1 MWIQLFKILLNLLQ
15 HCTVY
20 CIDVQIEEPYLR
32 MTPGGECKECQ
43 HTVNHCTAG
52 RSMCPRC
59 VVSAWTY
66 LYRSDIS
73 TLLCDLGFL
82 IGSIYITPVPL

>member
-20 CIDVQIEEPYLR
+20 CIDVQIEEPYLT

-43 HTVNHCTAG
+43 HTVNHCIAPPAG
-52 RSMCPRC
+52 AC
-59 VVSAWTY
+59 VRAVSCQLGHIFTDPTY
-66 LYRSDIS
+66 RPSSAI
-73 TLLCDLGFL
+73 
-82 IGSIYITPVPL
+82 